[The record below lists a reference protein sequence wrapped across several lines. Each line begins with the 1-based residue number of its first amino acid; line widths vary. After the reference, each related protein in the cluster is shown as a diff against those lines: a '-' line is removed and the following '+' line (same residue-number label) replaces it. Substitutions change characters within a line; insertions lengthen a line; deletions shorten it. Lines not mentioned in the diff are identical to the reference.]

1 MKPTRTREELD
12 ALLGRGGIGAT
23 RRDEIL
29 STVLAH
35 AKAEAPARPRW
46 RWSLA
51 GLGTAVVV
59 AAALFVLV
67 PRFSSP
73 TQSPFRVKGTVP
85 TGTAATTPSVLIE
98 CLGASL
104 HACPAGSLLVVR
116 SAGVRGFVSAW
127 AEPTGGGER
136 VWYFSAETYSPRVE
150 SVPTAAPTRAV
161 KIGPEHAAG
170 AYVVEI
176 RVTERAMGR
185 DELLHLP
192 ASAAL
197 ASAQALL
204 VVTSP

>member
-46 RWSLA
+46 RWPLV
-51 GLGTAVVV
+51 GLGSAAVV
-59 AAALFVLV
+59 AATLLVLV

-73 TQSPFRVKGTVP
+73 TQSPFRAKGTVS
-85 TGTAATTPSVLIE
+85 TGTAATTPFVQIE
-98 CLGASL
+98 CLGATL

-116 SAGVRGFVSAW
+116 VAGVRGFVSAW

-136 VWYFSAETYSPRVE
+136 VWYFSADTYSPLVE
-150 SVPTAAPTRAV
+150 AVPTTTPTRAV

-185 DELLHLP
+185 DELLHLT
-192 ASAAL
+192 ADAAL
-197 ASAQALL
+197 ASAQAVLTI
-204 VVTSP
+204 TSP